1 MDANLYGQE
10 FVNETNYLTA
20 GENDGFALENVTLTQ
35 VAWGNY
41 TGPVI
46 EVQFGNGSVNVKRSV
61 LPLENAIADAL
72 ARNSQKEKPAAEE
85 TVRKQAATEWNTWM
99 RLCFSPFVGDATY
112 SAAIAAAKPATITAF
127 YEAVRA
133 LLPADYKT
141 KTGRVLLTYKS
152 NGYLELPKFAWM
164 LARDKNPGNTF
175 FTLDPNQPLTVT
187 KYFITQKPASAA
199 APDAPATP
207 VVPKDD
213 LPF

>member
-1 MDANLYGQE
+1 MDVNLYGQE

-72 ARNSQKEKPAAEE
+72 ARNSQKEKPAAED

-99 RLCFSPFVGDATY
+99 RLCFSPFVGDAAY

-127 YEAVRA
+127 YEAVKA

-141 KTGRVLLTYKS
+141 RTGRVMLTYKS

-175 FTLDPNQPLTVT
+175 FTLDPNQALTIT
-187 KYFITQKPASAA
+187 KYFITQKPASA
-199 APDAPATP
+199 PTHDAPITP
-207 VVPKDD
+207 VVPGDD

>member
-1 MDANLYGQE
+1 MLLDEEKEINNEQE
-10 FVNETNYLTA
+10 E
-20 GENDGFALENVTLTQ
+20 VT
-35 VAWGNY
+35 
-41 TGPVI
+41 
-46 EVQFGNGSVNVKRSV
+46 
-61 LPLENAIADAL
+61 
-72 ARNSQKEKPAAEE
+72 PAAEE

-99 RLCFSPFVGDATY
+99 RLCFSPFVGDAAY
-112 SAAIAAAKPATITAF
+112 SAAMTAAKPATITAF
-127 YEAVRA
+127 YEAVKA
-133 LLPADYKT
+133 LLPADYTT